1 MMDLI
6 QKLKWRYATKKMDP
20 QKWVSQEKV
29 DRILE
34 AVRLTPTSSGL
45 QPFEVIVVTNPEVRE
60 RIKAIAWNQSQITD
74 CSHLLVF
81 AAWDNYTED
90 RINMMFDLTNQE
102 RGSINEGSKN
112 YRQMLL
118 GKYPLRSAEENF
130 QHAAKQTYIGLGVAL
145 VAAAFEEVDST
156 PMEGFDNKALD
167 DILNLSAKGLKSV
180 TIMPL
185 GYREADKDWLV
196 NLKKVRMP
204 RDRFVTEVK

>member
-1 MMDLI
+1 
-6 QKLKWRYATKKMDP
+6 
-20 QKWVSQEKV
+20 
-29 DRILE
+29 
-34 AVRLTPTSSGL
+34 
-45 QPFEVIVVTNPEVRE
+45 
-60 RIKAIAWNQSQITD
+60 
-74 CSHLLVF
+74 
-81 AAWDNYTED
+81 
-90 RINMMFDLTNQE
+90 
-102 RGSINEGSKN
+102 
-112 YRQMLL
+112 MLL

-167 DILNLSAKGLKSV
+167 DILNLLAKGLKSV
-180 TIMPL
+180 TILPL